1 MIIDILLIVLIAIEL
16 VFIGIMQYLHAKE
29 RKDMIRAIIA
39 KNMDQLNTAE
49 AIDKMSKEE
58 EKPPD
63 EMLVNADSPDLFDK
77 MITAQNK
84 LTSK

>member
-1 MIIDILLIVLIAIEL
+1 MILDILLIVLVAIEL

-39 KNMDQLNTAE
+39 KNMDQITTAE
-49 AIDKMSKEE
+49 AIDKMPKEE

-63 EMLVNADSPDLFDK
+63 EIPVNADNPDLFDK
-77 MITAQNK
+77 MIAAQNK